1 MTPLNYKHLHYF
13 WVVAQEGSMTRPPS
27 GLASLCR
34 RSAGNFP
41 CLNATRQSLFNQPG
55 PRPGTQRGRT
65 PALGYA
71 DQIFQL
77 GDALVEAIQSSDSE
91 STLRLR
97 AGISDGIPKL
107 LAYRLLSS
115 VTSMPVDVRL
125 ICDEGE
131 FETLLADLALHRLDV
146 VLTDRAAPVGGN
158 LKVFSTRLG
167 DFANGLF
174 AIPALVERYR
184 PGFPQS
190 LDGAPMLLPTRH
202 NALRGRIDRWLES
215 TGVRPRS
222 SANSRTARCSIP
234 SGGAGWAFSRHRSP
248 WPTRSPLSSMPRR
261 SAQWL
266 ASANRSTPSPTND
279 ASVTRPLKFSAP
291 LRPKAPLSRGYNFQ
305 PPTYLKEKSMSLL
318 RQLLP
323 FASACFAAV
332 RHSPSNSRSPDPRRQ
347 ILAAARNG
355 FRPGVDRRK
364 AR

>member
-13 WVVAQEGSMTRPPS
+13 WVVAQEGSITRAAERLGVAVQTIS
-27 GLASLCR
+27 GQLSL
-34 RSAGNFP
+34 
-41 CLNATRQSLFNQPG
+41 LERQLGKALFNSQG
-55 PRPGTQRGRT
+55 RGLVLSEAGRT
-65 PALGYA
+65 ALGFA

-77 GDALVEAIQSSDSE
+77 GDALVDAIQSSDNE

-167 DFANGLF
+167 DFENGLF

-202 NALRGRIDRWLES
+202 NAIRGRIDRWLES
-215 TGVRPRS
+215 SGVRPKIVAEFED
-222 SANSRTARCSIP
+222 SALLNTFGR
-234 SGGAGWAFSRHRSP
+234 GGLGIFP
-248 WPTRSPLSSMPRR
+248 
-261 SAQWL
+261 
-266 ASANRSTPSPTND
+266 
-279 ASVTRPLKFSAP
+279 AP
-291 LRPKAPLSRGYNFQ
+291 LALADQ
-305 PPTYLKEKSMSLL
+305 IAA
-318 RQLLP
+318 QLNAQTLGP
-323 FASACFAAV
+323 MAGVSEQIYAISNERRIRHPAIEVLCAASPQGAIE
-332 RHSPSNSRSPDPRRQ
+332 PR
-347 ILAAARNG
+347 
-355 FRPGVDRRK
+355 V
-364 AR
+364 

>member
-1 MTPLNYKHLHYF
+1 MTPINYKHLHYF
-13 WVVAQEGSMTRPPS
+13 WVVAQEGSITRAAERLGVAVQTIS
-27 GLASLCR
+27 GQLSL
-34 RSAGNFP
+34 
-41 CLNATRQSLFNQPG
+41 LERQLGKALFNSQG
-55 PRPGTQRGRT
+55 RGLVLSEAGRT
-65 PALGYA
+65 ALGFA

-77 GDALVEAIQSSDSE
+77 GDALVDAIQSSDNE

-167 DFANGLF
+167 DFENGLF

-202 NALRGRIDRWLES
+202 NAIRGRIDRWLES
-215 TGVRPRS
+215 SGVRPKIVGEFED
-222 SANSRTARCSIP
+222 SALLNTFGR
-234 SGGAGWAFSRHRSP
+234 GGLGIFP
-248 WPTRSPLSSMPRR
+248 
-261 SAQWL
+261 
-266 ASANRSTPSPTND
+266 
-279 ASVTRPLKFSAP
+279 AP
-291 LRPKAPLSRGYNFQ
+291 LALADQ
-305 PPTYLKEKSMSLL
+305 IAA
-318 RQLLP
+318 QLNAQTLGAMAGVSEQIYAISNERRIRHP
-323 FASACFAAV
+323 AIEVLCAASPQGAIE
-332 RHSPSNSRSPDPRRQ
+332 PR
-347 ILAAARNG
+347 
-355 FRPGVDRRK
+355 V
-364 AR
+364 